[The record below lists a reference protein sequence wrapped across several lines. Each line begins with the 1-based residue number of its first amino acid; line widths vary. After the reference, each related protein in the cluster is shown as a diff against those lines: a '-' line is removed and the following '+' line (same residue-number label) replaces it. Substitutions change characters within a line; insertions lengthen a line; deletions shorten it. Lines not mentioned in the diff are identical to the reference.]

1 MNYKEK
7 DKDRLDD
14 DDTKDLDDDDTKDLD
29 DDYDDGDGEEDE
41 DIDLDDDSEDDDD
54 IDEEDKPVE
63 KKKKLDFDSMEK
75 EEIVKIA
82 KSALAQKNKYKN
94 KAKELIEAKEKEVP
108 TEKKPVSTKQT
119 KKADVPGE
127 NMDAERIDFRLDHPD
142 LKKKEVGQI
151 EKFAKANGMSME
163 ESLKEGV
170 IRTYLRERKKK
181 REALEG
187 SPTTR
192 GKGAPLRRRGEKD
205 WSTASSEEI
214 AEHRR
219 KIISRK

>member
-1 MNYKEK
+1 MSYEEK
-7 DKDRLDD
+7 DKDELDD
-14 DDTKDLDDDDTKDLD
+14 NLDLDLDEDIDDEDLD
-29 DDYDDGDGEEDE
+29 SEEDE
-41 DIDLDDDSEDDDD
+41 DLDSDEDSDEDPEEDDDD
-54 IDEEDKPVE
+54 EGEDEEVA
-63 KKKKLDFDSMEK
+63 KKKNKLDFDSMEK
-75 EEIVKIA
+75 DEVVKIA
-82 KSALAQKNKYKN
+82 RSALAQKNKYKN
-94 KAKELIEAKEKEVP
+94 KVKELAEKKEVA
-108 TEKKPVSTKQT
+108 TEEKPVSNKPA
-119 KKADVPGE
+119 KKAK
-127 NMDAERIDFRLDHPD
+127 DADQGINNERIDFRLDHPD
-142 LKKKEVGQI
+142 LKKKEVEQI

-205 WSTASSEEI
+205 WSTATPEEL

-219 KIISRK
+219 KVILRGK